1 MYIYIHI
8 CVCIYIHICIYIYIY
23 IYRYVQPIAFRV
35 SFSSLKSRS
44 LISFSRSLWPRSVE
58 TNEIEIG
65 N

>member
-1 MYIYIHI
+1 MRMYLYT
-8 CVCIYIHICIYIYIY
+8 YIYIY
-23 IYRYVQPIAFRV
+23 IFRYVQPIAFRV